1 MPHIDLKALIFM
13 ILLAAAGLG
22 SITWFGGRS
31 FFTLLD
37 QEERSPGIWFYIFFT
52 GALTLA
58 SFGFLI
64 AGAIFMVSLFL

>member
-1 MPHIDLKALIFM
+1 MPHIDLKVLIFM
-13 ILLAAAGLG
+13 LLLAAVGLG

-37 QEERSPGIWFYIFFT
+37 QEKKSPGTWFYIFFT
-52 GALTLA
+52 GSLTLA

-64 AGAIFMVSLFL
+64 AGAIFMVSIFL